1 MITDGTC
8 DCVFPISFYLFV
20 IFSVGITFFVLYGS
34 YLEEDIILKQNQIRS
49 QKKIIDELNSNLD
62 NMFESKETWVMK
74 DD

>member
-1 MITDGTC
+1 MNTDGTC
-8 DCVFPISFYLFV
+8 DCVFPISVYLFI
-20 IFSVGITFFVLYGS
+20 IFSVGIVFFVLYGS

-49 QKKIIDELNSNLD
+49 QQKIIDELNSNLD